1 MACDPC
7 IDNLCRKGINM
18 QDKYCGKINILHL
31 LEGAR
36 QARGFTVIID
46 VFRAFSLECYFYA
59 AGAKL
64 IRPVGSL
71 DEAYMLKKQYPDC
84 LLAGERKGRKCDGFD
99 YGNSPCTINEKEVQG
114 KTIIHTTSSGTQ
126 GIVNAVGA
134 EKIITGSLVNA
145 RAIAE
150 YILKTQPAEVSL
162 VCMGSGGVLPA
173 VEDELCAEYIRS
185 LLLGEEFPG
194 MEQKIQEMTVHGAEH
209 FFTPETQDVFPEKDF
224 WLCTMT
230 DRFNFVLI
238 VEKDIIGYV
247 SRRVDL

>member
-1 MACDPC
+1 
-7 IDNLCRKGINM
+7 M

-36 QARGFTVIID
+36 QAKGFTVIID

-71 DEAYMLKKQYPDC
+71 DEAYLLKNQYPDC
-84 LLAGERKGRKCDGFD
+84 LLAGERKGRKCEGFD
-99 YGNSPCTINEKEVQG
+99 YGNSPCTIVGDEVRG

-134 EKIITGSLVNA
+134 DTIITGSLVNA
-145 RAIAE
+145 KAIAG
-150 YILKTQPAEVSL
+150 YILMKQPAEVSL
-162 VCMGSGGVLPA
+162 VCMGNGGVLPA

-185 LLLGEEFPG
+185 LLIGEEF
-194 MEQKIQEMTVHGAEH
+194 ENLEEEIRNLRYHGGEH
-209 FFTPETQDVFPEKDF
+209 FFTPETQDVFPEQDF
-224 WLCTMT
+224 WLCTMF
-230 DRFNFVLI
+230 DRFDFVLK
-238 VEKDIIGYV
+238 VEKDDIGYI
-247 SRRVDL
+247 SRKITV